1 VAERV
6 AERVAEQVH
15 DPIIAAMSESSSM
28 RAVVT
33 ETHGD
38 LGTVSLKEVP
48 KPAPGPGEILA
59 RVYTSGVNRA
69 DLLQLR
75 GKHPAPDGW
84 PKDILGMEFSGV
96 VETLGSDTTR
106 WQVGDQVMGLL
117 GGGGY
122 AEYVTTHG
130 STVLPVPDG
139 VNEHDAGAIPEVF
152 MTAFDAV
159 VLQME
164 LSAGE
169 VVLIHAV
176 GSGVGTAAVQIGRAI
191 GAITIGTSRTPEKL
205 AAASALGLDDAV
217 LADADWP
224 KKVLA
229 VTRGRGVDVILD
241 LVGGPYM
248 EGNQRVIAPRGRHI
262 VVGVPGGTAAQ
273 IDLRAMMLRRVTL
286 RGTVLRGRPVQ
297 EKAVLTRAFE
307 DQLLSFFS
315 IGELKPV
322 IHRVFQPEDAAV
334 AHEVMASNENFGKLL
349 LHWG

>member
-1 VAERV
+1 
-6 AERVAEQVH
+6 
-15 DPIIAAMSESSSM
+15 M

-33 ETHGD
+33 ETQGD

-48 KPAPGPGEILA
+48 KPVPGPGEILA
-59 RVYTSGVNRA
+59 RVCTSGVNRA

-84 PKDILGMEFSGV
+84 PKDILGMEFSGF
-96 VETLGSDTTR
+96 VEALGSDTTR
-106 WQVGDQVMGLL
+106 WQVGDRVMGLL

-139 VNEHDAGAIPEVF
+139 VSEHDAGAIPEVF
-152 MTAFDAV
+152 MTAFDAA

-176 GSGVGTAAVQIGRAI
+176 GSGVGTAAVQIGRAL
-191 GAITIGTSRTPEKL
+191 GAVTVGTSRTPEKL
-205 AAASALGLDDAV
+205 ERASELGLDHAV

-224 KKVLA
+224 ERVLD
-229 VTRGRGVDVILD
+229 VTGGRGADVILD
-241 LVGGPYM
+241 LVGGPYIP
-248 EGNQRVIAPRGRHI
+248 GNQKVIAPRGRHI

-273 IDLRAMMLRRVTL
+273 IDLWAMMLRRVTL
-286 RGTVLRGRPVQ
+286 KGTVLRARPVE
-297 EKAVLTRAFE
+297 EKAVLTGACE
-307 DQLLSFFS
+307 KSLLPFFS
-315 IGELKPV
+315 SGEMKPV
-322 IHRVFQPEDAAV
+322 IHRVFPPEDAAV